1 MNPNW
6 TDAET
11 WIDIVDHIWIG
22 FVLLAAAA
30 VPSVMA
36 ARNHK
41 GISEVKAQVLNA
53 HKTNLRDDVDRV
65 IAVVEQ
71 LSHDMRGLRTD
82 LATEEDRRR
91 QQIDELRKDV
101 DRIRRR

>member
-101 DRIRRR
+101 DHIRRR